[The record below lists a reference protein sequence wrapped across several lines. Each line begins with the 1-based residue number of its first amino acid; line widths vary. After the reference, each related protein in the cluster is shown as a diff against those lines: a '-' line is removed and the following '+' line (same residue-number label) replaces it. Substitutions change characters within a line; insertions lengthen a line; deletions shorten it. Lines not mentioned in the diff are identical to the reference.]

1 MGESDATRRGFLNW
15 FLGTSVGALC
25 VSVFYPVAR
34 YISPPEIPEAE
45 TARVTAGH
53 EGDLRPGEAKIF
65 RFGHTPGILLRT
77 PEGNHRAFSATC
89 THLNC
94 TVQFRGDL
102 NQIWCA
108 CHNGFYDT
116 SGQVVSG
123 PPPRPLE
130 EYAVNVTGGEIIVSR
145 K

>member
-25 VSVFYPVAR
+25 VSVLYPVAR
-34 YISPPEIPEAE
+34 YISPPEVPEAE
-45 TARVTAGH
+45 TARVTAGR

-65 RFGHTPGILLRT
+65 RFGNTPGILIRT

-102 NQIWCA
+102 KQIWCA